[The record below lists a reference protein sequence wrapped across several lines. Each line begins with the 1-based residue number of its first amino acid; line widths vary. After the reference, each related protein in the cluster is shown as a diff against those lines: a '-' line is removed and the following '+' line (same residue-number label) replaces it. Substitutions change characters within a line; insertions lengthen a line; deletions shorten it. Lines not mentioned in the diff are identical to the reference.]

1 MAVVNYAKKEIQFKI
16 VYYGPGLCGKTTN
29 LQIVHEKMPGESK
42 GKMSSLAT
50 SQDRTLFF
58 DFLPL
63 KSDAIEGYTTKFQ
76 MYTVP
81 GQVKYNST
89 RKLVLRN
96 CDGVV
101 FVADSQIKKMPE
113 NIESLQNLDEN
124 LKEQGSSV
132 DEMPLVFQYNKRD
145 MKDVSPVEYMDFL
158 INNGPIRMPVVNGV
172 ACDGDGVFETLNAI
186 SKLVLHDFIQKK
198 NQG

>member
-1 MAVVNYAKKEIQFKI
+1 MALVNYAKKEIQFKI

-29 LQIVHEKMPGESK
+29 LQIVHEKMPGDSK

-101 FVADSQIKKMPE
+101 FVADSQVKKMAE
-113 NIESLQNLDEN
+113 NIESLKNLDEN
-124 LKEQGSSV
+124 LQEQGNVLS
-132 DEMPLVFQYNKRD
+132 DMPLVLQYNKRD
-145 MKDVSPVEYMDFL
+145 MPEIANEAYMDFL
-158 INNGPIRMPVVNGV
+158 LNDGAQKLPTVNAV

-186 SKLVLHDFIQKK
+186 SKLVLNDFIQKK

>member
-1 MAVVNYAKKEIQFKI
+1 MALVNYAKKEIQFKI

-29 LQIVHEKMPGESK
+29 LQIVHEKMPGDSK

-101 FVADSQIKKMPE
+101 FVADSQVKKMAE
-113 NIESLQNLDEN
+113 NIESLKNLDEN
-124 LKEQGSSV
+124 LQEQGNVLS
-132 DEMPLVFQYNKRD
+132 EMPLVLQYNKRD
-145 MKDVSPVEYMDFL
+145 MPEIANEAYMDFL
-158 INNGPIRMPVVNGV
+158 LNDGAQKLPTVNAV
-172 ACDGDGVFETLNAI
+172 ACDGDGIFETLNAI
-186 SKLVLHDFIQKK
+186 SKLVLNDFIQKK

>member
-1 MAVVNYAKKEIQFKI
+1 MALVNYAKKEIQFKI

-29 LQIVHEKMPGESK
+29 LQIVHEKMPKNAK
-42 GKMSSLAT
+42 GQMSSLAT

-101 FVADSQIKKMPE
+101 FVADSQVKKMEE
-113 NIESLQNLDEN
+113 NIESLQNLEEN
-124 LKEQGSSV
+124 LREQNNSIN
-132 DEMPLVFQYNKRD
+132 EMPLVFQYNKRD
-145 MKDVSPVEYMDFL
+145 MPDVAPPEYMDFL
-158 INNGPIRMPVVNGV
+158 INNGTTRIPVVDAI

-186 SKLVLHDFIQKK
+186 AKLVLNDFIEKK
-198 NQG
+198 SKN